1 MAAERKRVTGYDST
15 SSHPPRWAEN
25 LLRFVLRER
34 DRETIPGDLLEEYRE
49 VVLPGQGR
57 FRANLWYLRQI
68 LSFANSVVL
77 GVLLGAA
84 FAAVNFVATILSP
97 LAEDTAARVIGFYG
111 LMFAIWGGASFV
123 VCRRSGRFRDAITTG
138 VMVGAVTVAV
148 FHTSGVLRINVFLGA
163 ITQRA
168 DWQGLVWSF
177 PDSGFESLRTYANY
191 AYAKQIIPRLIAG
204 ALVGTVSG
212 ALGGLTYKFCRAVT
226 NLLGI

>member
-1 MAAERKRVTGYDST
+1 VTGYEST
-15 SSHPPRWAEN
+15 PSHPPRWAEN

-34 DRETIPGDLLEEYRE
+34 DRETIPGDLLEEYQELVFSAR
-49 VVLPGQGR
+49 GR

-77 GVLLGAA
+77 GVLFGAA
-84 FAAVNFVATILSP
+84 FASVNFAVTIFSP

-111 LMFAIWGGASFV
+111 LMFAMWGAASFV

-148 FHTSGVLRINVFLGA
+148 FHISGALRINVFLGD

-177 PDSGFESLRTYANY
+177 PDSGFESLRAYANY
-191 AYAKQIIPRLIAG
+191 AYAKQFVPRLIAG
-204 ALVGTVSG
+204 TLAGTVTG
-212 ALGGLTYKFCRAVT
+212 ALGGLTYKVCRAVT
-226 NLLGI
+226 GLRGI